1 MSSLIAKNHPSFIKR
16 TGATY
21 SAAAAV
27 WANTAAKQVGRILRE
42 QHSGTVCPLAKC
54 GLCIPM
60 QQFTWHS
67 RVLNSSPFRIGK
79 FIILSTP
86 KTQTSLHSVL
96 IRVLNLLH
104 YDNCH
109 SKAPLYSRN
118 TRMDSVTSIPKWV
131 LKGRL
136 FKVYCNILYLHHLFQ
151 RLWVWIQKF
160 ESTFSSAAWW
170 KEKRRLQLEDHF
182 VTKYQ
187 FESGNLYELMNHF
200 TIDTF
205 HGIFQIVTKQQQR
218 SVNGWNLPNLGACWN
233 QESSPRIE
241 WAIVVASHFLS
252 VTWIAVEEIKTIW
265 WIDII
270 MSSLNTGKLKL

>member
-1 MSSLIAKNHPSFIKR
+1 MTSLIAKNHPSFIKR

-42 QHSGTVCPLAKC
+42 QHSGMVCPWCWPDVWHPSQKGFWKAGCSK
-54 GLCIPM
+54 
-60 QQFTWHS
+60 FTVILLS
-67 RVLNSSPFRIGK
+67 PSS
-79 FIILSTP
+79 LS
-86 KTQTSLHSVL
+86 KIV
-96 IRVLNLLH
+96 
-104 YDNCH
+104 
-109 SKAPLYSRN
+109 
-118 TRMDSVTSIPKWV
+118 
-131 LKGRL
+131 G
-136 FKVYCNILYLHHLFQ
+136 
-151 RLWVWIQKF
+151 F
-160 ESTFSSAAWW
+160 ESKSLNPPFH
-170 KEKRRLQLEDHF
+170 LQLDEGREKTFDIWRSLCHQISIWIWEC
-182 VTKYQ
+182 KWI
-187 FESGNLYELMNHF
+187 MNHF

-233 QESSPRIE
+233 QESSPQIE

-270 MSSLNTGKLKL
+270 MSSLTESDASHLLGVCPS